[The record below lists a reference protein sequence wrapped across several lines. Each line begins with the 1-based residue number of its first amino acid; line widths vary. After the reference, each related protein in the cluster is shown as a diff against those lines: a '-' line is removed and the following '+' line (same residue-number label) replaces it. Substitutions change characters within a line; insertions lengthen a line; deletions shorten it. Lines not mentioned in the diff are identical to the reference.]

1 MERVKRR
8 IFAGTVC
15 EQIVYPVSERAER
28 PSEAKPRLRFRTE
41 EERARHRDRVA
52 EQRFCRL
59 VNANFDP
66 SCYYGTLTLDAEHEV
81 HSFDDALRLM
91 RNYAR
96 RVLRAHPDGLI
107 LLVCGRGKSTER
119 IHFHLLARGIPV
131 TFGVNEAGERTV
143 ESDLIRKWGLGA
155 VTQLRP
161 LRAHNTYSGMDCGT
175 DYSGLARYLLAH
187 WTPEQGGQRYH
198 IYGKDL
204 RTCDREDA
212 AECRE
217 RYSYDRPPRPPKAPM
232 GYKWVY
238 VPEATIMTEF
248 GYQYYKYVLLPLVN
262 TGGRE
267 RRVIRPRF

>member
-28 PSEAKPRLRFRTE
+28 PLDAKPRLRFRTE
-41 EERARHRDRVA
+41 EERARHRDHVA

-81 HSFDDALRLM
+81 HTFDDALRLM

-96 RVLRAHPDGLI
+96 RVLRAHPDGLL

-131 TFGVNEAGERTV
+131 TVGVGADGGRTV
-143 ESDLIRKWGLGA
+143 ESDLIRKWGLGT

-161 LRAHNTYSGMDCGT
+161 FVPTTPTAGWTAVPITRGLHGTCWHTGHPSRVGRDTIYMERISAPATVRTRLSAVSGTPTLVPRA
-175 DYSGLARYLLAH
+175 
-187 WTPEQGGQRYH
+187 
-198 IYGKDL
+198 
-204 RTCDREDA
+204 
-212 AECRE
+212 
-217 RYSYDRPPRPPKAPM
+217 
-232 GYKWVY
+232 
-238 VPEATIMTEF
+238 
-248 GYQYYKYVLLPLVN
+248 
-262 TGGRE
+262 
-267 RRVIRPRF
+267 RPRLL